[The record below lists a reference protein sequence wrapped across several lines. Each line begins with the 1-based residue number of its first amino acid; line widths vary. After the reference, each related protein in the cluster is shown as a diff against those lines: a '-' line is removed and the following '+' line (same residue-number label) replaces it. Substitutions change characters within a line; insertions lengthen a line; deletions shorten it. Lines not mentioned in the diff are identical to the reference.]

1 MTFDEIITN
10 PLLKASPCELT
21 FPQNWC
27 QGRTAFGGLSAAIML
42 KNMKHQLTD
51 ERRLLSMST
60 NFVGPLFAEQPF
72 ILETQIL
79 RSGKNA
85 TQMLCTIKQDAKV
98 CLIAQAC
105 FAKERAS
112 KVNVPVTHQ
121 HNLRPAS
128 SAHVLPY
135 QEHVMPAFFQHVDL
149 NLQTGDMPFSG
160 SSNSNLG
167 GWMRFKKA
175 PSDNLNELH
184 LLALADAWPPTLL
197 QMANAPSP
205 ASSMSWYI
213 EFVQDVNLDNDAW
226 FGLDAQTHHAAN
238 GYGLEDAKIYAPDGT
253 LLAISRQTVAIFD
266 M

>member
-1 MTFDEIITN
+1 MTFDEIIKN
-10 PLLKASPCELT
+10 QSLKTTPCEFS

-42 KNMKHQLTD
+42 QNMKHQLAD
-51 ERRLLSMST
+51 ERRLLSMSI
-60 NFVGPLFAEQPF
+60 NFVGPLFADQAF
-72 ILETQIL
+72 VLETQIL

-85 TQMLCTIKQDAKV
+85 TQMLCTIKQDTQV

-112 KVNVPVTHQ
+112 KVNVPVTHR
-121 HNLRPAS
+121 HNLQPAN
-128 SAHVLPY
+128 SARVLPY

-149 NLQTGDMPFSG
+149 NLQIGDMPFSG
-160 SSNSNLG
+160 SSNSSLG
-167 GWMRFKKA
+167 GWMRFKET
-175 PSDNLNELH
+175 PLDPLNELH

-197 QMANAPSP
+197 QMANGPSP

-213 EFVQDVNLDNDAW
+213 EFVQDINLDSDAW

-238 GYGLEDAKIYAPDGT
+238 GYGLEDAKIYAPDGH